1 MKISH
6 RGTKK
11 NKKGIINQKCCY
23 QNLLRMFRY
32 SEYNNSMYLI
42 PTYIQ
47 CIYRYTYKNTP
58 TNKNLYNSRVR
69 LVSTLYTSLRCYLST
84 LFNLLYEE
92 KKEEEEEGE
101 EKREK
106 RKRER
111 KEEEE
116 EEGKTECIK

>member
-1 MKISH
+1 
-6 RGTKK
+6 
-11 NKKGIINQKCCY
+11 
-23 QNLLRMFRY
+23 MFRY

-47 CIYRYTYKNTP
+47 CIYRYTYN

-92 KKEEEEEGE
+92 KKEEEEEEEGE